1 MNVFNERQSSPRLPR
16 NRLPQL
22 DDGMNQLPGRI
33 YGAVSA
39 PMTRRSQAKQRT
51 RLKLLDATRRLVAE
65 RGYEAATI
73 RDIAA
78 AADLSTGAVFASFTD
93 KADLFNEVIIADD
106 QALFERMQAAADQVG
121 DPRAALL
128 AMFMAGYELHLE
140 QLRLVQAA
148 ISFSWLRD
156 TAAERRNREG
166 VGQILQLLAKVLRQ
180 AVERGQL
187 PNGLDVTLTSDM
199 LWCSYVANYRQAIFD
214 GWGIEALRTRLSA
227 QINVLLGG
235 LQAAA

>member
-1 MNVFNERQSSPRLPR
+1 
-16 NRLPQL
+16 
-22 DDGMNQLPGRI
+22 MNQLPGRFH
-33 YGAVSA
+33 GAVPA
-39 PMTRRSQAKQRT
+39 PMTRRSQATHRT
-51 RLKLLDATRRLVAE
+51 RLKLLDAARRLVAE

-78 AADLSTGAVFASFTD
+78 AAELSTGAVFASFTD

-106 QALFERMQAAADQVG
+106 QALFERMKAAADQGG

-128 AMFMAGYELHLE
+128 AMFMAGYALHLE

-166 VGQILQLLAKVLRQ
+166 VTQILGLIGLVLRRG
-180 AVERGQL
+180 VERGDL
-187 PNGLDVTLTSDM
+187 AKGLDIALTSEM
-199 LWCSYVANYRQAIFD
+199 LWNSYVANYRQAIFD
-214 GWGIEALRTRLSA
+214 GWGIDALRTRLAA
-227 QINVLLGG
+227 QISVLVGG

>member
-1 MNVFNERQSSPRLPR
+1 MNLFNERQTSASLPR

-22 DDGMNQLPGRI
+22 DGGMNQLPGRI

-78 AADLSTGAVFASFTD
+78 EADLSTGAVFASFTD

-128 AMFMAGYELHLE
+128 A
-140 QLRLVQAA
+140 
-148 ISFSWLRD
+148 
-156 TAAERRNREG
+156 
-166 VGQILQLLAKVLRQ
+166 
-180 AVERGQL
+180 
-187 PNGLDVTLTSDM
+187 
-199 LWCSYVANYRQAIFD
+199 
-214 GWGIEALRTRLSA
+214 IEAGADGITAHLREDRRHINDEDMRRL
-227 QINVLLGG
+227 
-235 LQAAA
+235 

>member
-1 MNVFNERQSSPRLPR
+1 M
-16 NRLPQL
+16 
-22 DDGMNQLPGRI
+22 DDGMNQLPGRFH
-33 YGAVSA
+33 GAIPA

-51 RLKLLDATRRLVAE
+51 RLKLLEATRRLVAE

-106 QALFERMQAAADQVG
+106 QALFDRMQAATDQGG
-121 DPRAALL
+121 DAHTVVL
-128 AMFMAGYELHLE
+128 AMFLAGYDLHLE

-166 VGQILQLLAKVLRQ
+166 VAQILDLLGRVLRRG
-180 AVERGQL
+180 VERGEL
-187 PNGLDVTLTSDM
+187 SKGLDIALASEM
-199 LWCSYVANYRQAIFD
+199 LWNSYVANYRQAIFD
-214 GWGIEALRTRLSA
+214 GWRIDALRTRLSA
-227 QINVLLGG
+227 QIGVLLGG

>member
-1 MNVFNERQSSPRLPR
+1 MNVFNKGKRQPRSPTP
-16 NRLPQL
+16 PVKL
-22 DDGMNQLPGRI
+22 DDGMNQLPGRLH
-33 YGAVSA
+33 GALAA

-93 KADLFNEVIIADD
+93 KADLFNEVIVADD
-106 QALFERMQAAADQVG
+106 QALFERMESVAVHGGEA
-121 DPRAALL
+121 RAVLL
-128 AMFMAGYELHLE
+128 AMFMAGYGLHLE
-140 QLRLVQAA
+140 QLRLVQAS

-156 TAAERRNREG
+156 TVAERRNREG
-166 VGQILQLLAKVLRQ
+166 VAQILDLLGDVLRRG
-180 AVERGQL
+180 VERGEL
-187 PNGLDVTLTSDM
+187 AANLDAALTGEM
-199 LWCSYVANYRQAIFD
+199 LWNSYVANYRQAIFD
-214 GWGIEALRTRLSA
+214 GWRIDALRTRLAA
-227 QINVLLGG
+227 QIKVLLGD

>member
-1 MNVFNERQSSPRLPR
+1 M
-16 NRLPQL
+16 
-22 DDGMNQLPGRI
+22 
-33 YGAVSA
+33 
-39 PMTRRSQAKQRT
+39 
-51 RLKLLDATRRLVAE
+51 AE

-106 QALFERMQAAADQVG
+106 QALLERMQAAAEHGG
-121 DPRAALL
+121 DVRNVLQ
-128 AMFMAGYELHLE
+128 AMFLAGYDLHLE

-166 VGQILQLLAKVLRQ
+166 VSQILGLLGQVLRG
-180 AVERGQL
+180 AVERGEL
-187 PNGLDVTLTSDM
+187 AKGLDIVLTSEM
-199 LWCSYVANYRQAIFD
+199 LWNSYVANYRQAIFD
-214 GWGIEALRTRLSA
+214 GWRADALRTRIAA

>member
-1 MNVFNERQSSPRLPR
+1 
-16 NRLPQL
+16 
-22 DDGMNQLPGRI
+22 MNQLPARFH
-33 YGAVSA
+33 AA
-39 PMTRRSQAKQRT
+39 PPPMTRRSQAKQRT

-93 KADLFNEVIIADD
+93 KADLFNEVIVADD
-106 QALFERMQAAADQVG
+106 LALYERMQAAAAQGG
-121 DPRAALL
+121 DVRAVVLG
-128 AMFMAGYELHLE
+128 MFMAGYDLHLE

-166 VGQILQLLAKVLRQ
+166 VVQILELLGQVLGR
-180 AVERGQL
+180 AAGRGEL
-187 PNGLDVTLTSDM
+187 ASDLDVALTAEM
-199 LWCSYVANYRQAIFD
+199 LWNSYVANYRQAIFD
-214 GWGIEALRTRLSA
+214 GWRIDALHTRLAA

>member
-1 MNVFNERQSSPRLPR
+1 
-16 NRLPQL
+16 
-22 DDGMNQLPGRI
+22 MNQLPGRFH
-33 YGAVSA
+33 GAPAA
-39 PMTRRSQAKQRT
+39 PMTRRSQAKLRT
-51 RLKLLDATRRLVAE
+51 RLKLLEATRRLVAE

-93 KADLFNEVIIADD
+93 KADLFNEVLIADD
-106 QALFERMQAAADQVG
+106 QALFERMRAAGDQDG
-121 DPRAALL
+121 DTRAALL
-128 AMFMAGYELHLE
+128 AMFMGAYDLHLE

-166 VGQILQLLAKVLRQ
+166 VAQILGLIGQVLRRG
-180 AVERGQL
+180 VEAGELTR
-187 PNGLDVTLTSDM
+187 GLDIALTSEM
-199 LWCSYVANYRQAIFD
+199 LWNSYVANYRQAIFD
-214 GWGIEALRTRLSA
+214 GWRIDALRTRLSA
-227 QINVLLGG
+227 QINVLLGC